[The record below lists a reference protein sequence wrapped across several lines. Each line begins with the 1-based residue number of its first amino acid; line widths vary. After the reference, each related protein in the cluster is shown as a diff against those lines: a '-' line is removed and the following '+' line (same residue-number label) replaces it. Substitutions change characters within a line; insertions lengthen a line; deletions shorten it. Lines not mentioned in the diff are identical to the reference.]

1 MGTSE
6 TPRQSPVDVAD
17 GGKNGER
24 WMIWGAVMRAM
35 RQVRPDTDLE
45 ELSRFESIVEEAEL
59 EPFEFEQLIA
69 AVADESG
76 IRVPESD
83 YPLVGT
89 LDGLE
94 RYLIER
100 VSPST

>member
-6 TPRQSPVDVAD
+6 TPRQSAVDVAD
-17 GGKNGER
+17 GDENGER
-24 WMIWGAVMRAM
+24 WVIWGAVMRAM
-35 RQVRPDTDLE
+35 RQVRPYTDLE
-45 ELSRFESIVEEAEL
+45 ELSRFEPIVEEADL
-59 EPFEFEQLIA
+59 EPFEFEQLIT

-83 YPLVGT
+83 YSLVAT

>member
-1 MGTSE
+1 MT
-6 TPRQSPVDVAD
+6 
-17 GGKNGER
+17 
-24 WMIWGAVMRAM
+24 
-35 RQVRPDTDLE
+35 
-45 ELSRFESIVEEAEL
+45 
-59 EPFEFEQLIA
+59 

-76 IRVPESD
+76 IRVPEND